1 MTIADR
7 EQQIIL
13 ERGFDP
19 GVGYFTQALDG
30 RFPDASNLLLP
41 TLGLVDGRDPRFVS
55 TVEAYQENLVEGGLM
70 LRYRNEDDFGE
81 TTSAFTICSFWWAEA
96 LALMGRL
103 DEAIAVFHRVAS
115 YANPVGLFS
124 EDVDPATGTLLG
136 NFPQA
141 YTHVGLIHA
150 AMTIGEL
157 LDARDGRVR
166 AWA

>member
-1 MTIADR
+1 
-7 EQQIIL
+7 
-13 ERGFDP
+13 
-19 GVGYFTQALDG
+19 
-30 RFPDASNLLLP
+30 
-41 TLGLVDGRDPRFVS
+41 
-55 TVEAYQENLVEGGLM
+55 LM
-70 LRYRNEDDFGE
+70 LRYKNHDDFGS

-103 DEAIAVFHRVAS
+103 EEAVTVFDRVAA

-124 EDVDPATGTLLG
+124 EDIDPVSGAQLG

-150 AMTIGEL
+150 AMTIGDL
-157 LDARDGRVR
+157 LEARDGHVR